1 MRKPVR
7 TISVWPVLAGF
18 LLLVLLVVSGWVW
31 MNLFRPLDIS
41 PEGYRVRVDR
51 GTGYQA
57 VFDRLDK
64 DGKLRNRTLAK
75 AYFRFLQA
83 RPLQMG
89 VYQFKPGLSPAGL
102 LRQLSQGEGLIY
114 TRITVIEGTTFAK
127 LREQLAANPDIRQTL
142 RDKSDSQIMSL
153 VGSPVTN
160 PEGLFAP
167 DTYVFVPGDS
177 DELVYRKLYEQ
188 QKRVLEK
195 AWAARAPGLP
205 YRTPY
210 EALIMA
216 SIVEKETGNAA
227 ERPKI
232 AGLFV
237 RRLQQGM
244 RLQTD
249 PTVIYGLGKAYNGNL
264 RKIDLITPTP
274 YNTYRID
281 GLPPTPIALP
291 GKAAIEAALNPE
303 PGDSLYFVARGDGSG
318 THIFSADLKAHNAA
332 VRAYIENTRQRKA
345 QP

>member
-1 MRKPVR
+1 M
-7 TISVWPVLAGF
+7 SVWPVVAGF
-18 LLLVLLVVSGWVW
+18 LLLVVLVISAWVW
-31 MNLFRPLDIS
+31 MNLFRPLEM
-41 PEGYRVRVDR
+41 PAEGYRVRVDR

-57 VFDRLDK
+57 VFEQLEK

-102 LRQLSQGEGLIY
+102 LRQLAQGEGLIY
-114 TRITVIEGTTFAK
+114 TRITVIEGATFAK

-177 DELVYRKLYEQ
+177 DELVFRKLYEQ
-188 QKRVLEK
+188 QRRVLEK
-195 AWAARAPGLP
+195 AWATRAPGLP